1 MKKIDALT
9 EEFKFKYE
17 KFINAC
23 DSFEEIDKWDKDENG
38 EMDIFYENDLIS
50 IILRLVAADG
60 EISDK
65 EVEYLNKSFGFDYTA
80 ESLKEAYENCREEIG
95 APFDEMFKKGVELLR
110 SVSEKL
116 ADLYLELLGIICD
129 IIILSDGFIAQSE
142 IETAKK
148 VKELF

>member
-9 EEFKFKYE
+9 EEFKIKYE
-17 KFINAC
+17 KFIIGC
-23 DSFEEIDKWDKDENG
+23 DSIEEIDAWDKAENG

-50 IILRLVAADG
+50 IILRLAVADN
-60 EISDK
+60 EVSDK
-65 EVEYLNKSFGFDYTA
+65 EVEYLNKNFGFNYTV
-80 ESLKEAYENCREEIG
+80 EGLREAYENCKEEIG

-116 ADLYLELLGIICD
+116 ADLYKELLNLICD
-129 IIILSDGFIAQSE
+129 IIILSDGFIAESE